1 MKNNRLL
8 SFTKL
13 SENRVRS
20 KGFNTINQSPKLR
33 VGKVD
38 MDTIFTQNNEPPFE
52 QCLLDA
58 TIFNECPYEEDLNKK

>member
-20 KGFNTINQSPKLR
+20 KGFNTINQSHKLR

-52 QCLLDA
+52 
-58 TIFNECPYEEDLNKK
+58 